1 MLRSIITKKGILS
14 LLIVF
19 GSVASAMAADVI
31 RLMVKED
38 RASCTGVAP
47 MNCLQVKYE
56 NSKNWELFY
65 SEIQG
70 FKHQEGYRY
79 TLSVIRTKR
88 KNVPADASAY
98 TYKLKKVIK
107 KEKISTKPTAT
118 KDLLAAISHQ
128 KWTLTRMNGQ
138 AVNSDRVFITLD
150 EKGNKFNGSGGCNS
164 IFGSFTFNAK
174 SQNLTIGNV
183 ASTMMA
189 CADEKVNKL
198 ESEFTKEIG
207 NQTFRVETSGT
218 TLTFYKGKNKALEFR
233 TEANNTNDIWNYIG
247 KNRWKLIQMEG
258 VTQQNSPITISFNL
272 KDHRF
277 SGNSGC
283 NNYFGTYDAGSTT
296 IAFGAA
302 ASTRRACM
310 DKTLNELERK
320 FLNILGSKNF
330 KFDVADQ
337 TLNLYQNDRLVLM
350 FGVTK

>member
-1 MLRSIITKKGILS
+1 MLKSIITKKGILS

-19 GSVASAMAADVI
+19 GSIASAMAADVI
-31 RLMVKED
+31 TLMVKED

-47 MNCLQVKYE
+47 MNCLQVKYK

-65 SEIQG
+65 SDIQG

-88 KNVPADASAY
+88 KNIPADASAY

-107 KEKISTKPTAT
+107 KQKIAIKPSSG
-118 KDLLAAISHQ
+118 KDPLQAAANQ
-128 KWTLTRMNGQ
+128 KWTLSRINGV

-164 IFGSFTFNAK
+164 IFGSFNYSPK
-174 SQNLTIGNV
+174 SKSLTIGNV

-189 CADEKVNKL
+189 CSDDKLNKL
-198 ESEFTKEIG
+198 ESEFTKALTDR
-207 NQTFRVETSGT
+207 TFRLETSGN
-218 TLTFYKGKNKALEFR
+218 TLTFYKGKDKALEFR
-233 TEANNTNDIWNYIG
+233 TEANNSNDIWSFIG
-247 KNRWKLIQMEG
+247 KNRWKLIQMDG

-272 KDHRF
+272 TDRRF

-283 NNYFGTYDAGSTT
+283 NNYFGTYDAGSTS
-296 IAFGAA
+296 IAFGSA

-310 DKTLNELERK
+310 DQALNEMESK
-320 FLNILGSKNF
+320 FLGILAGKNF

-350 FGVTK
+350 FGITK

>member
-1 MLRSIITKKGILS
+1 MLKSIITKKGILS

-19 GSVASAMAADVI
+19 GSVASTMAADVI
-31 RLMVKED
+31 RMMVKED

-47 MNCLQVKYE
+47 MNCLQVKYK

-107 KEKISTKPTAT
+107 KEKIAVKPVT
-118 KDLLAAISHQ
+118 KDPLQAIANQ
-128 KWTLTRMNGQ
+128 KWTLSKINGQ
-138 AVNSDRVFITLD
+138 AVNSDRAFIKLD
-150 EKGNKFNGSGGCNS
+150 DKGNKFNGSGGCNG
-164 IFGSFTFNAK
+164 IFGTFKYDPK
-174 SQNLTIGNV
+174 SRSLTFGNI

-198 ESEFTKEIG
+198 EADFTKALAD
-207 NQTFRVETSGT
+207 QTFKMESSGT
-218 TLTFYKGKNKALEFR
+218 TLAFYKGKEKVLEFR
-233 TEANNTNDIWNYIG
+233 TEANNKNDIWSYIG

-258 VTQQNSPITISFNL
+258 VTQENSPVTISFNL
-272 KDHRF
+272 ADRRF

-283 NNYFGTYDAGSTT
+283 NNYFGTYEAGSST
-296 IAFGAA
+296 IDFGPA

-310 DKTLNELERK
+310 DQTLSELERK
-320 FLNILGSKNF
+320 FLSILGTKNF

-350 FGVTK
+350 FGITK

>member
-1 MLRSIITKKGILS
+1 MLKSIITKKGILS

-47 MNCLQVKYE
+47 MNCLQVKYK

-70 FKHQEGYRY
+70 FKHREGYRY

-107 KEKISTKPTAT
+107 KEKITVKPSSTKDP
-118 KDLLAAISHQ
+118 LLAAANQ
-128 KWTLTRMNGQ
+128 KWTLTRINGK
-138 AVNSDRVFITLD
+138 AVNSDLVFINLD
-150 EKGNKFNGSGGCNS
+150 EKGNKFNGSGGCNG
-164 IFGSFTFNAK
+164 IFGSFSYAPK
-174 SQNLTIGNV
+174 SRSLTIGNI

-189 CADEKVNKL
+189 CSDEKVNKL
-198 ESEFTKEIG
+198 ESEFTKALG
-207 NQTFRVETSGT
+207 DQTFRLETSGT
-218 TLTFYKGKNKALEFR
+218 TLTFYKGKVKALEFR
-233 TEANNTNDIWNYIG
+233 TEANNANDIWNFIG

-258 VTQQNSPITISFNL
+258 LTQENSPITISFNIE
-272 KDHRF
+272 DHRF

-283 NNYFGTYDAGSTT
+283 NNYFGSYEAGSTS
-296 IAFGAA
+296 IAFGSA

-310 DKTLNELERK
+310 DQALNEMERK
-320 FLNILGSKNF
+320 FLNILGGKNF

-350 FGVTK
+350 FGITK

>member
-1 MLRSIITKKGILS
+1 MLKSIITKKGILS

-19 GSVASAMAADVI
+19 GSIASAMAADVI
-31 RLMVKED
+31 TLMVKED

-47 MNCLQVKYE
+47 MNCLQIKYK

-70 FKHQEGYRY
+70 FKHQEGYSY

-107 KEKISTKPTAT
+107 KVKIAVKPSSG
-118 KDLLAAISHQ
+118 KDPLLAAANQ
-128 KWTLTRMNGQ
+128 KWTLSRINGV

-164 IFGSFTFNAK
+164 IFGSFNYAPK
-174 SQNLTIGNV
+174 SKSLTIGQV

-189 CADEKVNKL
+189 CSDDKVNKL
-198 ESEFTKEIG
+198 ESEFTKALSD
-207 NQTFRVETSGT
+207 QTFRLETSGN
-218 TLTFYKGKNKALEFR
+218 TLTFYKGKDKALEFR
-233 TEANNTNDIWNYIG
+233 TAANNSNDIWSFIG
-247 KNRWKLIQMEG
+247 KNRWKLIQMDG

-272 KDHRF
+272 EDRRF

-283 NNYFGTYDAGSTT
+283 NNYFGNYDAGSTS
-296 IAFGAA
+296 IAFGSA

-310 DKTLNELERK
+310 DQALNEMESE
-320 FLNILGSKNF
+320 FLGILAGKNF

-350 FGVTK
+350 FGITK

>member
-1 MLRSIITKKGILS
+1 MLKSIITKKGILS

-19 GSVASAMAADVI
+19 GSVMSAMAADVI
-31 RLMVKED
+31 TLMVKED

-47 MNCLQVKYE
+47 MNCLQVKYK

-107 KEKISTKPTAT
+107 KEKIMVKPFDT
-118 KDLLAAISHQ
+118 KDPLLTAANQ
-128 KWTLTRMNGQ
+128 KWTLSRINGR
-138 AVNSDRVFITLD
+138 AVNSDRVFIRLD

-164 IFGSFTFNAK
+164 IFGSFNYVPKTK
-174 SQNLTIGNV
+174 SLSIGKV

-189 CADEKVNKL
+189 CSDEKVNKL
-198 ESEFTKEIG
+198 ESEFTQALSD
-207 NQTFRVETSGT
+207 QTYRLETSGN
-218 TLTFYKGKNKALEFR
+218 TLTFYKGKLKALAFR
-233 TEANNTNDIWNYIG
+233 TEANSNNDIWSYIG

-258 VTQQNSPITISFNL
+258 VTQDNSPVTISFNL
-272 KDHRF
+272 AERRF

-283 NNYFGTYDAGSTT
+283 NNYFGNYNAGSTT
-296 IAFGAA
+296 IAFGPA

-310 DKTLNELERK
+310 DKDLNELERK
-320 FLNILGSKNF
+320 YLSILGSKNF

>member
-19 GSVASAMAADVI
+19 GSVASTMAADVI

-47 MNCLQVKYE
+47 MNCLQVKYK
-56 NSKNWELFY
+56 NSKNWEMFY

-98 TYKLKKVIK
+98 IYKLKKVIK
-107 KEKISTKPTAT
+107 KEKISVKPIAT
-118 KDLLAAISHQ
+118 KDPLQAAANQ
-128 KWTLTRMNGQ
+128 KWTLSRINGK
-138 AVNSDRVFITLD
+138 AVNSDRVFISLD
-150 EKGNKFNGSGGCNS
+150 EKGNKFNGSGGCNG
-164 IFGSFTFNAK
+164 IFGSFSYDAK
-174 SQNLTIGNV
+174 SRSLTIGNI

-189 CADEKVNKL
+189 CADDKVNQL
-198 ESEFTKEIG
+198 ESEFTKALADK
-207 NQTFRVETSGT
+207 TFRLETSGT
-218 TLTFYKGKNKALEFR
+218 TLTFYKGKEKALEFR

-247 KNRWKLIQMEG
+247 KNRWKLIQMDG
-258 VTQQNSPITISFNL
+258 LTQQNSPVTISFNL
-272 KDHRF
+272 ADHRF

-283 NNYFGTYDAGSTT
+283 NNYFGTYEAGSST
-296 IAFGAA
+296 ITFGSA

-310 DKTLNELERK
+310 DPALSELERK
-320 FLNILGSKNF
+320 FLNILGTKNF

-350 FGVTK
+350 FGITK